1 MIYNNKKDF
10 LSNCKTNTR
19 LIGLDVGTKTIGI
32 ALSDKS
38 RIIATPKFVLRR
50 KGNKKD
56 IELLLPYFEENLVG
70 GIIIGKPLNSNGE
83 ETECSKFIGRFVDEL
98 MKFTEL
104 PIFFVDETLTSF
116 QAEDFLI
123 NDMGS
128 KCKDVKQIVDKVA
141 ASYILQDFI
150 NLR

>member
-1 MIYNNKKDF
+1 MIFSSKKDF
-10 LSNCKTNTR
+10 LLNCKNNTR
-19 LIGLDVGTKTIGI
+19 LIGLDVGTKTIGV

-38 RIIATPKFVLRR
+38 RIIVTPKFVLKR

-56 IELLLPYFEENLVG
+56 IELLLSYFEENLVG
-70 GIIIGKPLNSNGE
+70 GIIIGKPLNSNSE
-83 ETECSKFIGRFVDEL
+83 ETECSKFISKFVDEL
-98 MKFTEL
+98 KKYTEL
-104 PIFFVDETLTSF
+104 PIFFIDEALTSF

-128 KCKDVKQIVDKVA
+128 KCRNVKQIVDKVA

>member
-1 MIYNNKKDF
+1 MIYKTKSDF
-10 LSNCKTNTR
+10 LLNCKNNTR
-19 LIGLDVGTKTIGI
+19 LIGLDVGTKTIGV

-56 IELLLPYFEENLVG
+56 IEELLKYFEDNLVG
-70 GIIIGKPLNSNGE
+70 GIIVGEPLNSDNE
-83 ETECSKFIGRFVDEL
+83 ETNCSKFIKNFVNEL
-98 MKFTEL
+98 IKYTNL
-104 PIFFVDETLTSF
+104 PIFFVNEALTSF

-141 ASYILQDFI
+141 ASYILQDF
-150 NLR
+150 LDMK

>member
-1 MIYNNKKDF
+1 MIFDSKKDF
-10 LSNCKTNTR
+10 LLNCKSNTR
-19 LIGLDVGTKTIGI
+19 LIGLDVGTKTIGV

-56 IELLLPYFEENLVG
+56 IELLLAYFEENLVG
-70 GIIIGKPLNSNGE
+70 GIIVGKPLNSNGE

-98 MKFTEL
+98 MKYTEL

-128 KCKDVKQIVDKVA
+128 KCRDVKQIVDKVA

-150 NLR
+150 NLI